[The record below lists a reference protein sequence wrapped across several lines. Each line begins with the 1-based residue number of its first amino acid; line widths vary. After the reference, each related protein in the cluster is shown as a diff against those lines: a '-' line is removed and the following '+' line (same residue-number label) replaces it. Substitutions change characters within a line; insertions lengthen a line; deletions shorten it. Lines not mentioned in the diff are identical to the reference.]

1 MKNGKVGM
9 ADGLLVLSMALCLF
23 SYMYMETSWGKL
35 LFHMALAAGIAGL
48 ADWYAVRS
56 LFHKPLGIGFHTDI
70 IKNSR
75 VKMMAAARNMLME
88 QIFTVP
94 ALYRLCKLHPP
105 LMVCRQWI
113 QENQELC
120 TAWLARCI
128 HVVLEHMDLEASI
141 HGKGDVDLIGFAGP
155 AVTGTLE
162 DIKGDPFW
170 DAVTR
175 EARRLYHL
183 PVMENMLNR
192 LFEEAV
198 AYYGEGSTG
207 RKMAGKLL
215 LSKKEELLKQG
226 EERFLQSQI
235 IASLVEQAWSVWLQ
249 SLTGEKRQQLN
260 YRLNQLF
267 MKWVQNAVREET
279 ERDDAAQKI
288 AAALIDWI
296 LALSGNRERMLERSF
311 SYWLIRK
318 IPDIHQLMDRTVMQW
333 MERYS
338 GHEISDFMEQSL
350 YRDLQIIR
358 VNGTL
363 IGAVLGFLFELAY
376 MAAGG
381 I

>member
-23 SYMYMETSWGKL
+23 SYMYMETFWGKL

-128 HVVLEHMDLEASI
+128 QVVLEHMDLEASI
-141 HGKGDVDLIGFAGP
+141 HGKGDVDLIEFAGP

-162 DIKGDPFW
+162 DIKEDPFW

-175 EARRLYHL
+175 EAGRLYHL

-215 LSKKEELLKQG
+215 LSKKEELLKRG

-296 LALSGNRERMLERSF
+296 LAFSGNRERMLERSF

-338 GHEISDFMEQSL
+338 GQEISDFMEQSL

>member
-1 MKNGKVGM
+1 
-9 ADGLLVLSMALCLF
+9 
-23 SYMYMETSWGKL
+23 
-35 LFHMALAAGIAGL
+35 
-48 ADWYAVRS
+48 
-56 LFHKPLGIGFHTDI
+56 
-70 IKNSR
+70 
-75 VKMMAAARNMLME
+75 
-88 QIFTVP
+88 
-94 ALYRLCKLHPP
+94 
-105 LMVCRQWI
+105 
-113 QENQELC
+113 
-120 TAWLARCI
+120 
-128 HVVLEHMDLEASI
+128 
-141 HGKGDVDLIGFAGP
+141 
-155 AVTGTLE
+155 
-162 DIKGDPFW
+162 
-170 DAVTR
+170 
-175 EARRLYHL
+175 
-183 PVMENMLNR
+183 
-192 LFEEAV
+192 
-198 AYYGEGSTG
+198 
-207 RKMAGKLL
+207 MAGKLL
-215 LSKKEELLKQG
+215 LSKKEELLKRG

-338 GHEISDFMEQSL
+338 GQEISDFMEQSL

>member
-1 MKNGKVGM
+1 
-9 ADGLLVLSMALCLF
+9 
-23 SYMYMETSWGKL
+23 
-35 LFHMALAAGIAGL
+35 
-48 ADWYAVRS
+48 
-56 LFHKPLGIGFHTDI
+56 
-70 IKNSR
+70 
-75 VKMMAAARNMLME
+75 
-88 QIFTVP
+88 
-94 ALYRLCKLHPP
+94 
-105 LMVCRQWI
+105 
-113 QENQELC
+113 
-120 TAWLARCI
+120 
-128 HVVLEHMDLEASI
+128 
-141 HGKGDVDLIGFAGP
+141 
-155 AVTGTLE
+155 
-162 DIKGDPFW
+162 
-170 DAVTR
+170 
-175 EARRLYHL
+175 
-183 PVMENMLNR
+183 MENMLNR

-215 LSKKEELLKQG
+215 LSKKEELLKRG

-338 GHEISDFMEQSL
+338 GQEISDFMEQSL

>member
-1 MKNGKVGM
+1 
-9 ADGLLVLSMALCLF
+9 
-23 SYMYMETSWGKL
+23 
-35 LFHMALAAGIAGL
+35 
-48 ADWYAVRS
+48 
-56 LFHKPLGIGFHTDI
+56 
-70 IKNSR
+70 
-75 VKMMAAARNMLME
+75 MMAAARNMLME

-128 HVVLEHMDLEASI
+128 QVVLEHMDLEASI

-215 LSKKEELLKQG
+215 LSKKEELLKRG

-338 GHEISDFMEQSL
+338 GQEISDFMEQSL

-363 IGAVLGFLFELAY
+363 IGAVMGFLFELAY